1 MNIGAFVVFLVF
13 GLIVART
20 LTPYDSRYDKGKY
33 ILIKNQKIAKILIEK
48 QLFWE
53 RRNVQKKDRNKM
65 SISGFVLYIADF
77 TLIFIAI
84 ILACSPKIPCV
95 PFVLSDEETVYLYAN
110 TLNEKIIGIGSIVV
124 LCMTFIGIAISL
136 FKENH
141 FIDSKIARALVYAVA
156 VFMILLSFTML
167 VLMLVELF

>member
-1 MNIGAFVVFLVF
+1 MGEFILFLVF
-13 GLIVART
+13 SLIVART

-65 SISGFVLYIADF
+65 SITGFVLYIANF
-77 TLIFIAI
+77 VLIFVAI

-95 PFVLSDEETVYLYAN
+95 PFVLSDEETVYLYAD
-110 TLNEKIIGIGSIVV
+110 TLNEKIVAIGSIVV
-124 LCMTFIGIAISL
+124 LGMTFIGITISL
-136 FKENH
+136 FKENS
-141 FIDSKIARALVYAVA
+141 FIDSKIARALVYAAA
-156 VFMILLSFTML
+156 VFMILLGVAIMG
-167 VLMLVELF
+167 VMLVELF

>member
-1 MNIGAFVVFLVF
+1 MGAFILFLVF

-65 SISGFVLYIADF
+65 SITGFVLYIANF
-77 TLIFIAI
+77 VLIFVAI

-95 PFVLSDEETVYLYAN
+95 PFVLSDEETVYLYAD
-110 TLNEKIIGIGSIVV
+110 TLNEKIVAIGSIVV
-124 LCMTFIGIAISL
+124 LGMTFIGIAISL
-136 FKENH
+136 FKENS
-141 FIDSKIARALVYAVA
+141 FIDSKIARALVYAAA
-156 VFMILLSFTML
+156 VFMILLGVAIMG
-167 VLMLVELF
+167 VMLVELY

>member
-1 MNIGAFVVFLVF
+1 MGAFILFLVF
-13 GLIVART
+13 SLIVART

-65 SISGFVLYIADF
+65 AISGFVLYIADF
-77 TLIFIAI
+77 ALIFIAI

-95 PFVLSDEETVYLYAN
+95 PFVLSYEETVYLYAD
-110 TLNEKIIGIGSIVV
+110 TLNEKIVAIGSIVV

-136 FKENH
+136 FKENS
-141 FIDSKIARALVYAVA
+141 FIDSKIARALVYAAA
-156 VFMILLSFTML
+156 VFMILLSVAIMG
-167 VLMLVELF
+167 VMLVELF

>member
-1 MNIGAFVVFLVF
+1 MGEFILFFVF

-33 ILIKNQKIAKILIEK
+33 ILIKNQKIAKILIDK

-65 SISGFVLYIADF
+65 SICGFVLYTANFI
-77 TLIFIAI
+77 LIFAAI

-95 PFVLSDEETVYLYAN
+95 PFVLSDEESVYLYAN
-110 TLNEKIIGIGSIVV
+110 TMNEKIVAIGSIIV

-136 FKENH
+136 FKENT

-156 VFMILLSFTML
+156 IFMILLSVAIMA
-167 VLMLVELF
+167 LMLVELF